1 MAKIT
6 IVKWKCDVCGKEV
19 EAEKDIRKTSIPSYA
34 GENSEYYTDNSVD
47 LCSECSKK
55 LREVICKHFAYLN
68 DYYGAVTVRQPV
80 EKPQ

>member
-6 IVKWKCDVCGKEV
+6 IVKFKCDVCGKEV

-47 LCSECSKK
+47 LCPECSKK
-55 LREVICKHFAYLN
+55 LREVISEHFAHLN
-68 DYYGAVTVRQPV
+68 DYYGTVTVRQPV